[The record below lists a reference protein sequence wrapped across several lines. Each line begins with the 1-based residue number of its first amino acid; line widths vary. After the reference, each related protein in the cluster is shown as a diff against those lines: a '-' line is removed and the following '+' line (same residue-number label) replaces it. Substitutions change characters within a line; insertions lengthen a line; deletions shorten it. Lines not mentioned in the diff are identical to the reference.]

1 MRTAI
6 VTDSNSGIFEQ
17 EAKQMGIRVIPM
29 PVILD
34 EKTYYEGRDLS
45 PGNFFSFW
53 RRDGMYPAPSPRWRI

>member
-45 PGNFFSFW
+45 HREFFSFW